1 MPGQRPNRYQQKNG
15 SYVSQKF
22 DILQN
27 WSPLKIGTPNL
38 ASLHS
43 NLFETLNRRF
53 WGEVIVGSWKISVNL
68 SFKSFFDSVYILIF
82 PRMQQIPW
90 NSATFENLTYVT
102 TKLFCIVILTLR
114 RPQILQFLHSFL
126 RKG

>member
-27 WSPLKIGTPNL
+27 WSSFKIGTPNL

-53 WGEVIVGSWKISVNL
+53 CGEVIVGSWKISVNL

-82 PRMQQIPW
+82 PRMQQAPW
-90 NSATFENLTYVT
+90 NFTTFENLTHVT